1 MWALTDYSQ
10 FPRIIAIHPCPCSAV
25 SAGCPEASHSGYCST
40 LLLRNSGEWSR
51 WRGKIVCCHTLACT
65 TVQIVLM
72 LLHFDSLTL
81 RDEFNPL
88 NVKEKKRSIVLVSLS
103 PDPLPTGLETVD
115 SSSDQ
120 DVTSG
125 DLKNSS
131 CLDMPRKTN

>member
-1 MWALTDYSQ
+1 M
-10 FPRIIAIHPCPCSAV
+10 
-25 SAGCPEASHSGYCST
+25 SGPGGVGRLCA
-40 LLLRNSGEWSR
+40 
-51 WRGKIVCCHTLACT
+51 VCCHTLACT

-115 SSSDQ
+115 SSRDQ

>member
-1 MWALTDYSQ
+1 MCCVL
-10 FPRIIAIHPCPCSAV
+10 PH
-25 SAGCPEASHSGYCST
+25 AGMQHSSD
-40 LLLRNSGEWSR
+40 SFD
-51 WRGKIVCCHTLACT
+51 V
-65 TVQIVLM
+65 
-72 LLHFDSLTL
+72 LHFDSLTL
-81 RDEFNPL
+81 RDEFMVHNPL
-88 NVKEKKRSIVLVSLS
+88 KVKEKKRSIVLVSLS

>member
-1 MWALTDYSQ
+1 MGINRLFTISQ
-10 FPRIIAIHPCPCSAV
+10 GYCHSSAV

-40 LLLRNSGEWSR
+40 LLLRNSEWSR
-51 WRGKIVCCHTLACT
+51 WPGKIVCCHTLACS

-81 RDEFNPL
+81 RDELTVHNPL

-103 PDPLPTGLETVD
+103 PDPLPTGIETVD

-131 CLDMPRKTN
+131 CLDMPRETN